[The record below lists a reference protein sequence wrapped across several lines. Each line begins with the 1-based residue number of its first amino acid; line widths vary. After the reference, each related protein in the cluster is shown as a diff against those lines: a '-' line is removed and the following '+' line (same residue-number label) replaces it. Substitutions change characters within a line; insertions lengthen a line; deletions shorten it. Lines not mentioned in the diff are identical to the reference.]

1 MQHIELKA
9 KIAKNIRQCSCFHLL
24 SLPTEKYLYVDVYR
38 LCSCMPVLHSQQ
50 TMLWRNEVFQRS
62 AFFLTKHPLQP
73 NSCCYLQAGG
83 CFWLALVIFF
93 GNIFFCEGWI
103 QSKKN
108 MCYLRC
114 VLRSK
119 VQYSRLSFIM
129 VTFLQADVVF
139 FKDWMLNLKL
149 QSYLNS
155 LVYKYQKQYCV
166 KICTVSIK
174 DVTFLAKKL
183 SWPLCLKVAPFL
195 ERKKV
200 PLLSKKPSF
209 HLWKEQHCL
218 KERFYSPKLNQLH
231 FLKVTLWFEN
241 M

>member
-1 MQHIELKA
+1 MKLYACATFPANNALKKWGFSKKCIFPYKA
-9 KIAKNIRQCSCFHLL
+9 STSTKQLL
-24 SLPTEKYLYVDVYR
+24 LFASWWLLLTWA
-38 LCSCMPVLHSQQ
+38 SH
-50 TMLWRNEVFQRS
+50 
-62 AFFLTKHPLQP
+62 FFR
-73 NSCCYLQAGG
+73 
-83 CFWLALVIFF
+83 
-93 GNIFFCEGWI
+93 NIFLGWI

-108 MCYLRC
+108 N
-114 VLRSK
+114 VLSTTCMRSK
-119 VQYSRLSFIM
+119 VQYSRFSFIFIM

-139 FKDWMLNLKL
+139 FKGWILNLKL

-174 DVTFLAKKL
+174 DVTFLSKKL

-200 PLLSKKPSF
+200 PLLSKKPSC

-231 FLKVTLWFEN
+231 FWKLHYDLKICNNPFNHTISV
-241 M
+241 

>member
-1 MQHIELKA
+1 
-9 KIAKNIRQCSCFHLL
+9 
-24 SLPTEKYLYVDVYR
+24 
-38 LCSCMPVLHSQQ
+38 
-50 TMLWRNEVFQRS
+50 
-62 AFFLTKHPLQP
+62 
-73 NSCCYLQAGG
+73 
-83 CFWLALVIFF
+83 
-93 GNIFFCEGWI
+93 
-103 QSKKN
+103 
-108 MCYLRC
+108 MCYLRR

-119 VQYSRLSFIM
+119 VQYSRFSFIFIM

-139 FKDWMLNLKL
+139 FKGWILNLKL

-174 DVTFLAKKL
+174 DVTFLSKKL

-200 PLLSKKPSF
+200 PLLSKKPSC

-231 FLKVTLWFEN
+231 FWKLHYDLKICNNPFNHTISV
-241 M
+241 

>member
-1 MQHIELKA
+1 MQLYACATFPANNALKKWGFSKKCIFPYKA
-9 KIAKNIRQCSCFHLL
+9 STSTKQLL
-24 SLPTEKYLYVDVYR
+24 LFASWWLLLT
-38 LCSCMPVLHSQQ
+38 CASH
-50 TMLWRNEVFQRS
+50 
-62 AFFLTKHPLQP
+62 FFRE
-73 NSCCYLQAGG
+73 Y
-83 CFWLALVIFF
+83 F
-93 GNIFFCEGWI
+93 FFCEGWI

-166 KICTVSIK
+166 KIFTVSIK